1 MDVVGHVLGTVE
13 EIGQAVYPLLAGIHD
28 ALVITLQDTDSVGN
42 AHLTAMATTDEG
54 PGIDDVRRIHSPF
67 ARPHSVIASVYLY

>member
-1 MDVVGHVLGTVE
+1 
-13 EIGQAVYPLLAGIHD
+13 
-28 ALVITLQDTDSVGN
+28 
-42 AHLTAMATTDEG
+42 LTTMATTDEG